1 MFFRKIISWYLKN
14 RVKKTVAFVLFLVVF
29 VNFFH
34 GRYNK
39 PDGVIQWD
47 IKSYYAYLPATF
59 IYKDLSLQFRQ
70 DNLKKF
76 GDLIWPIETPIGKKA
91 IITTMGMSILY
102 TPFFLVAHTVALL
115 TLYEAD
121 GYSIPY
127 KFALTFSA
135 LFYFWLGLHFLIKIL
150 RKHFE
155 EKVIAFT
162 ILGIGLGTNL
172 FYYTTYEAPMTHAY
186 NFALITA
193 FIWLTIRFYENPS
206 IKRILLSGTLAGLI
220 TLIRP
225 TNIIVLLIFFLW
237 NIKSW
242 NCIKSRFSFFIKH
255 FHWILI
261 MAGAFI
267 LIWIPQFIYW
277 YNVSGTLFYFSYG
290 EAGGSFFFNNPQ
302 IFNILFSYKKGW
314 LVYTPIMIFSL
325 GGLILLPKRLPG
337 SLTSILT
344 FTIFNIY
351 ILASWWSWWFG
362 GGFGLRA
369 FIDSYGILAIPFACF
384 VDFSY
389 NLKYKWKR
397 IVIFSVLTLLIG
409 FNQFQTRQY
418 VNAAIH
424 WWWMNKEAYWE
435 TFLKLRPTERF
446 WEVVTLPD
454 YDAARKG
461 IYREIKPKVTNK
473 TSNVSEW
480 KHITEE
486 SLLEWLSL
494 KIKNDTAYFE
504 TLNKLLRLN
513 TDTLEVIRTLAQ
525 EKIMEKGFDF
535 WNRKM
540 GIELLVKEI
549 KGKPDLLKQ
558 IEEKANKKNNPLDSQ
573 VLYDAIWIYNR
584 EMKKK

>member
-1 MFFRKIISWYLKN
+1 MI
-14 RVKKTVAFVLFLVVF
+14 KKTIVFVLFLVVF

-70 DNLKKF
+70 DNIKKF

-102 TPFFLVAHTVALL
+102 TPFFFIAHTVALL
-115 TLYEAD
+115 TPYETD

-135 LFYFWLGLHFLIKIL
+135 LFYLWLGLHFLSKIL
-150 RKHFE
+150 RRHFQ

-162 ILGIGLGTNL
+162 ILAIGIGTNL
-172 FYYTTYEAPMTHAY
+172 FYYSTYEAPMTHAY
-186 NFALITA
+186 NFALITI
-193 FIWLTIRFYENPS
+193 FTWYTIRFYENPT
-206 IKRILLSGTLAGLI
+206 IKHILLCGSLAGLI

-225 TNIIVLLIFFLW
+225 TNIIVLLLFFLW
-237 NIKSW
+237 DIKSW
-242 NCIKSRFSFFIKH
+242 TCIKSRFFYFIKH
-255 FHWILI
+255 FHWLLL

-267 LIWIPQFIYW
+267 LIWVPQFIYW
-277 YNVSGTLFYFSYG
+277 YNVSGTIFYFSYG
-290 EAGGSFFFNNPQ
+290 EAGGSFFFKNPQ

-314 LVYTPIMIFSL
+314 LVFTPIMIFAL
-325 GGLILLPKRLPG
+325 GGMILLPKRIPGALP
-337 SLTSILT
+337 SIL
-344 FTIFNIY
+344 IFKILNIY

-384 VDFSY
+384 VDFSF

-397 IVIFSVLTLLIG
+397 IAIFSVLTLLIG

-435 TFLKLRPTERF
+435 TFLKLRPTARF

-461 IYREIKPKVTNK
+461 IYREIKPNVTNK
-473 TSNVSEW
+473 AANAAEW

-494 KIKNDTAYFE
+494 KIKNDTAYE
-504 TLNKLLRLN
+504 NSLNRLLSVN
-513 TDTLEVIRTLAQ
+513 ADTMEVVKKLAQ
-525 EKIMEKGFDF
+525 EKIIEKGADF
-535 WNRKM
+535 WIRKM

-549 KGKPDLLKQ
+549 KGKPDLMKQ
-558 IEEKANKKNNPLDSQ
+558 IEEKAAKNKNPLDSQ

-584 EMKKK
+584 ETKKK